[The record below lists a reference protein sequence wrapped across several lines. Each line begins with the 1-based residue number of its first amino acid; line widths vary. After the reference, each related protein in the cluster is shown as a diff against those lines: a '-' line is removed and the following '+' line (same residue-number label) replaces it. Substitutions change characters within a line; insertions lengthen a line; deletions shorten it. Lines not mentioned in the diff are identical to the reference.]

1 MEPLMSAAPDRIRD
15 IVLRL
20 LEVDESDLTETSLFK
35 DELGADSLMII
46 EIQAALER
54 ELDIVIDNGE
64 VSHMVDLQGV
74 REVVARAVSG
84 TATSVG

>member
-1 MEPLMSAAPDRIRD
+1 MSAAPDRIRD
-15 IVLRL
+15 VVLRL
-20 LEVDESDLTETSLFK
+20 LEVDEPDLTETSLFK
-35 DELGADSLMII
+35 DELGADSLLII

-64 VSHMVDLQGV
+64 VSDMVHLQAV

-84 TATSVG
+84 TATSVV